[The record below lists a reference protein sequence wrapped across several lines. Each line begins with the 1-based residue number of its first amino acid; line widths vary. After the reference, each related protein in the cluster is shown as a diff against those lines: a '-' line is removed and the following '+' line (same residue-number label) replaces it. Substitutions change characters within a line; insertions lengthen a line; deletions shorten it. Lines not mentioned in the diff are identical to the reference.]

1 MNVELIYDTS
11 CPNVEA
17 TRAALLRAFA
27 KLGRPPRWTE
37 WERSAPDSPAYVR
50 LYGSPT
56 ILVDG
61 QDIVQGEPSGE
72 SCRVYAGALD
82 RLGGVPPLDKIVEA
96 LIQPAAGSGISGLF
110 AAVPTAGTFLL
121 PIGTCPACWPAY
133 SAFLSPLGLG
143 FLFAEWYLLPVAG
156 VFLVATLAAFA
167 YRASVRRG
175 YGPFLIGVA
184 SATIAVAGKFL
195 FPSALILYLGLA
207 GLFAAAVWNAWPR
220 RRITPCPRSTSRE
233 FDPQQEASE

>member
-1 MNVELIYDTS
+1 MTVELIYDQS

-37 WERSAPDSPAYVR
+37 WERSARDSPAYAR
-50 LYGSPT
+50 TYGSPT

-61 QDIVQGEPSGE
+61 QDIARDKPSGE
-72 SCRVYAGALD
+72 SCRVDSGVMSTLS
-82 RLGGVPPLDKIVEA
+82 GVPPLDKIVDA
-96 LIQPAAGSGISGLF
+96 LIQPTAVSRFRGLF

-133 SAFLSPLGLG
+133 SAFLGPLGLG
-143 FLFAEWYLLPVAG
+143 FLLSERYLLPVAG

-175 YGPFLIGVA
+175 YGPFLVGVA

-220 RRITPCPRSTSRE
+220 RRIAPCPRSTSRE